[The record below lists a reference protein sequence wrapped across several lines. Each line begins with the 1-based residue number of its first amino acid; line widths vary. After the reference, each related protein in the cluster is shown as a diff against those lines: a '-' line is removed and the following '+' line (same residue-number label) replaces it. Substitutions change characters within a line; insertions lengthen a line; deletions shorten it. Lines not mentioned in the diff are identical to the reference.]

1 MKIKNQ
7 NDKGSAFMTVLIIYS
22 REVGKVMIKYPNTTK
37 SYHHYFTKNT
47 ALSLVS
53 NQL

>member
-7 NDKGSAFMTVLIIYS
+7 NNKGSVFMTVLIIYS
-22 REVGKVMIKYPNTTK
+22 REGMIKYPNTTK